1 MRFLKTQ
8 WCCAIALLVLSTCA
22 SWAGAAEQK
31 WKAISPQELKQLIS
45 SQKNP
50 ILINTMS
57 VLECRD
63 HSILG
68 SLCIPSEEFEKKITN
83 LKIEKDALLV
93 LYCESEG
100 SFRSCEAADAAMRKG
115 YTNVMALKGGIPA
128 WKQAGYEMASTER
141 IPRTAIPSVKPPVL
155 KQWLVEKR
163 DFLIVDIR
171 PEKAFQ
177 QGHIEGSVNIPMYQ
191 LHLRY
196 GNLPLNRPLILVDN
210 RGFRSS
216 LAGSYLT
223 LKGFD
228 VKMLFGGMAKW
239 EDMVAKEKQTQ
250 K

>member
-8 WCCAIALLVLSTCA
+8 WCCTIALVVLSTCS
-22 SWAGAAEQK
+22 SWAEAAEQQ

-45 SQKNP
+45 SQKKP

-57 VLECRD
+57 SLECRD
-63 HSILG
+63 HSIPE
-68 SLCIPSEEFEKKITN
+68 SLCIPSEEFEKKISH
-83 LKIEKDALLV
+83 LKAGKADLLV

-100 SFRSCEAADAAMRKG
+100 SFRSCEAADAAIRKG

-155 KQWLVEKR
+155 KQWLMEKR
-163 DFLIVDIR
+163 NFLLVDIR

-177 QGHIEGSVNIPMYQ
+177 QGHIEGAINIPMYQ

-196 GNLPLNRPLILVDN
+196 GDLPLNRPLILVDN

-216 LAGSYLT
+216 LAGSYLIV
-223 LKGFD
+223 KGFE

>member
-1 MRFLKTQ
+1 MRFLKKQ
-8 WCCAIALLVLSTCA
+8 WCFVLALVVLSTCA
-22 SWAGAAEQK
+22 SWAEAAEQR
-31 WKAISPQELKQLIS
+31 WKAISPQELRQMIS
-45 SQKNP
+45 AGKKP

-57 VLECRD
+57 LLECRD
-63 HSILG
+63 HSIPG
-68 SLCIPSEEFEKKITN
+68 SLCIPSEEFEKRITT
-83 LKIEKDALLV
+83 LRTEKDALLV

-100 SFRSCEAADAAMRKG
+100 SFRSCEAADAAARNG

-155 KQWLVEKR
+155 KQWLMEKR
-163 DFLIVDIR
+163 NFLLVDIR

-177 QGHIEGSVNIPMYQ
+177 QGHIEGAVNIPMYQ

-196 GNLPLNRPLILVDN
+196 GEIPLTRPLILVDN

-223 LKGFD
+223 LKGFE

-239 EDMVAKEKQTQ
+239 EAMVVKEKQPQ